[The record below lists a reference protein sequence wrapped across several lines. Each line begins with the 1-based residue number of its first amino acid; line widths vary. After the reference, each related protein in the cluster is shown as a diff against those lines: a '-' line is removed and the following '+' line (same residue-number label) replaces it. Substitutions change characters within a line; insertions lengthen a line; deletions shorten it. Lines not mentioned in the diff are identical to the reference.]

1 VTPAPPV
8 KHLTTR
14 LAVLLMLALMIITG
28 GYDYVRL
35 ARERDRLV
43 DITQTDTRI
52 FAETLALAVRRN
64 LRRGRTTEE
73 LQELLDEIESL
84 PGLVWVAIFDPK
96 GHVIAAGVGE
106 GAPSPTGD
114 DAIGA
119 TLETGLPA
127 SSLEG
132 SGKDQILRYVQPFR
146 WPDGR
151 TGAVEVRH
159 SLASVQ
165 RDFAAA
171 VRERIMARLV
181 VLVCFVLAIVAV
193 TRWSIARPIHALIRA
208 ARAVGSGDLTQRIEV
223 KRADELGALAE
234 EFNRM
239 AENLQRAHAA
249 LLEQSEEHLRLEREV
264 QQTQKLA
271 AVGMLAAE
279 VAHEVGTPLNVVA
292 GRAEALER
300 AIPRDH
306 PERRHLDVIAQQT
319 DRIAGIIRSLLDYTR
334 PRRPQLRPEPVQP
347 ILTRVATLLESQ
359 YRNKRVRIALALPE
373 DLPPVMADTDQLQQ
387 LFINLL
393 GNALDASPPGETVD
407 VTTGGEVSLPEPG
420 RAEIVRG
427 KADPPLLEIH
437 IVDRGPGL
445 TADELAHVFEP
456 FFSTKKRGQG
466 TGLGLPIVEE
476 IIRAHRGEVAMLSVV
491 GHGTETIVRL
501 PLVPPSAA
509 GEQLPVEPEEASRD
523 AA

>member
-1 VTPAPPV
+1 V

-28 GYDYVRL
+28 AYDYVRL

-43 DITQTDTRI
+43 EIARTDTRI
-52 FAETLALAVRRN
+52 FAETLTLAVRRN

-73 LQELLDEIESL
+73 LQELLDEIRSR
-84 PGLVWVAIFDPK
+84 PGLVWAAIFDPR
-96 GHVIAAGVGE
+96 GQVVAAGVAA
-106 GAPSPTGD
+106 GAPAPSGD
-114 DAIGA
+114 DAIGV
-119 TLETGLPA
+119 TLGTRLPT
-127 SSLEG
+127 SSVVG
-132 SGKDQILRYVQPFR
+132 AGKEQVLRYIQPFR

-171 VRERIMARLV
+171 IRERITARLV
-181 VLVCFVLAIVAV
+181 VLIFFVLAIVAV
-193 TRWSIARPIHALIRA
+193 TRWSIARPIQALIRA

-223 KRADELGALAE
+223 RRADEVGALAE

-249 LLEQSEEHLRLEREV
+249 LVEQSEERLRLEREV

-279 VAHEVGTPLNVVA
+279 VAHEVGTPLNVVS

-300 AIPRDH
+300 VIPRDH
-306 PERRHLDVIAQQT
+306 PERRHLDVIVQQT

-334 PRRPQLRPEPVQP
+334 PRRSELRPEAVPP
-347 ILTRVATLLESQ
+347 ILARVATLLESR
-359 YRNKRVRIALALPE
+359 YRSKRVRISLALAE
-373 DLPPVMADTDQLQQ
+373 DLPRVMADADQLQQ
-387 LFINLL
+387 VFINLL
-393 GNALDASPPGETVD
+393 GNALDASPPEATVE
-407 VTTGGEVSLPEPG
+407 VTTGREPVLPEAG

-427 KADPPLLEIH
+427 KADPPLLDLH
-437 IVDRGPGL
+437 IVDRGPGM
-445 TADELAHVFEP
+445 TGDELAHVFEP
-456 FFSTKKRGQG
+456 FFSTKKREQG

-476 IIRAHRGEVAMLSVV
+476 IIRAHRGEVAMLSVP
-491 GHGTETIVRL
+491 GHGTEAIIRL
-501 PLVPPSAA
+501 PLVPEQDGGTHRHVERGPDTPNAA
-509 GEQLPVEPEEASRD
+509 
-523 AA
+523 

>member
-1 VTPAPPV
+1 
-8 KHLTTR
+8 
-14 LAVLLMLALMIITG
+14 MLALMIITG
-28 GYDYVRL
+28 AYDYVRL

-43 DITQTDTRI
+43 GITRTDTRI

-73 LQELLDEIESL
+73 LQELLDEIGSR
-84 PGLVWVAIFDPK
+84 PGLVWAAIFDPK
-96 GHVIAAGVGE
+96 GHVTAAGVAE

-114 DAIGA
+114 DAIGS
-119 TLETGLPA
+119 TLETGLPT
-127 SSLEG
+127 SSLIG
-132 SGKDQILRYVQPFR
+132 TGKDQILRYVQPFR

-151 TGAVEVRH
+151 TAAVEVRH

-171 VRERIMARLV
+171 VRERIAARLV
-181 VLVCFVLAIVAV
+181 VLVFFVLAIVTV
-193 TRWSIARPIHALIRA
+193 TRWSIARPIQALIRA
-208 ARAVGSGDLTQRIEV
+208 ARAVGSGDLTQRIQI
-223 KRADELGALAE
+223 RRTDELGALAE

-239 AENLQRAHAA
+239 AENLQHAHAA
-249 LLEQSEEHLRLEREV
+249 LLEQSEERLRLEREV

-279 VAHEVGTPLNVVA
+279 VAHEVGTPLNVVS

-319 DRIAGIIRSLLDYTR
+319 DRIAGIIRTLLDYTR
-334 PRRPQLRPEPVQP
+334 PRRSELQPEAIPP
-347 ILTRVATLLESQ
+347 ILARVVTVLESR
-359 YRNKRVRIALALPE
+359 YRSKRVRIILGLPE
-373 DLPPVMADTDQLQQ
+373 GPPRVLADADQLQQ
-387 LFINLL
+387 VFINLL
-393 GNALDASPPGETVD
+393 GNALDASPAGETVD
-407 VTTGGEVSLPEPG
+407 VTTGGELLPAAG

-437 IVDRGPGL
+437 IVDRGSGM

-476 IIRAHRGEVAMLSVV
+476 IMRAHRGEVAMRSVP
-491 GHGTETIVRL
+491 GHGTEAIVRL
-501 PLVPPSAA
+501 PLALENAA
-509 GEQLPVEPEEASRD
+509 GDPAFLVRAADAAGDAAPDEPAKGVRD